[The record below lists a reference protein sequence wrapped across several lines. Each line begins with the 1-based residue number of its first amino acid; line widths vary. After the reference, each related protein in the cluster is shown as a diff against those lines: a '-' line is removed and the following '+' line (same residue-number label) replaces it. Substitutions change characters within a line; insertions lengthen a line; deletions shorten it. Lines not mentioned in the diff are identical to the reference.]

1 MNGAPI
7 AIVYT
12 LYGDEASAL
21 DAARD
26 AVESALAA
34 CANLLG
40 PCRSIYMWAGE
51 RREEAEWPVLFKTT
65 LALRDRLIDR
75 IAARHAYD
83 VPAVSSWT
91 TDAALPAYAAWAGEV
106 TRAP

>member
-1 MNGAPI
+1 MSGAAI

-21 DAARD
+21 EAVRD
-26 AVESALAA
+26 AVESGLAA

-40 PCRSIYMWAGE
+40 PCRSVYMWAGE
-51 RREEAEWPVLFKTT
+51 RREEAEWPVLFKTP

-75 IAARHAYD
+75 IAARHGYD

-91 TDAALPAYAAWAGEV
+91 TDSVLPAYAAWVGEV
-106 TRAP
+106 TKAS